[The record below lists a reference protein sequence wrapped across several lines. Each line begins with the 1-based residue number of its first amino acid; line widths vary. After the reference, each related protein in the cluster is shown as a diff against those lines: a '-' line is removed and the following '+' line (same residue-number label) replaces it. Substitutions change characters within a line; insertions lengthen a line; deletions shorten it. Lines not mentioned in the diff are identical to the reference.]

1 MAIDPFTPM
10 HRMAAAVAA
19 REVSSREL
27 VDFHVERIAADDK
40 RVNAVVTLD
49 AERARARAREADEA
63 LARGDSWGP
72 LHGVPFTLKDTWC
85 TAGLR
90 TAVGLKELADH
101 VPDRDATV
109 CARLRAAGG
118 ILLGKTNTPPM
129 ALRPHTENE
138 LFGRTSNPWNLAH
151 TVGGSSGGAAAAV
164 AAGMSPFD
172 VGSDMSGSIRMPA
185 HLCGVYGV
193 KPTARR
199 VPVSGHIP
207 DPPGVPRS
215 DRLLASAGPIARSV
229 ADLALVLELL
239 VGPDGRDTEV
249 APVPWRKVAPP
260 EPRALRVAFAPTLPG
275 VPADREIREA
285 VTVAA
290 RALEGA
296 GARVEE
302 RLPAADFAR
311 HREIWL
317 EYLRFAM
324 QALKEIVPAHFFTV
338 PISGEPPSPGELV
351 RALAGRDQVIADWEA
366 LFADWDLFLCPAMP
380 TAAPRHGAP
389 MVVDGAEIE
398 GWRVDHF
405 VYPFNFSGHPA
416 AVIPATRDQAGL
428 PIGVQMVAGRWK
440 DEELLAAATTV
451 DRVLAGYRPPPVD

>member
-1 MAIDPFTPM
+1 MAIDPFSSA
-10 HRMAAAVAA
+10 RAMADAVAA
-19 REVSSREL
+19 RQVSSLEL
-27 VDFHVERIAADDK
+27 VEMCLERIARDDK
-40 RVNAVVTLD
+40 RINAVVTLD
-49 AERARARAREADEA
+49 GERARARAKEADQA

-85 TAGLR
+85 TKGLR
-90 TAVGLKELADH
+90 TTVGVPELADH
-101 VPDRDATV
+101 VPAEDASV

-118 ILLGKTNTPPM
+118 ILLGKSNTPPM
-129 ALRPHTENE
+129 ALRPHTENA
-138 LFGRTSNPWNLAH
+138 LFGRTSNPWNLEH
-151 TVGGSSGGAAAAV
+151 TVGGSSGGSAAAV
-164 AAGMSPFD
+164 AAGHSPLD
-172 VGSDMSGSIRMPA
+172 VGSDMTGSIRMPA
-185 HLCGVYGV
+185 HLCGVYGI

-199 VPVSGHIP
+199 VAVSGHIP

-229 ADLALVLELL
+229 GDLAFVLELL
-239 VGPDGRDTEV
+239 VGADGRDTEV
-249 APVPWRKVAPP
+249 PPVPWRRVAPP

-275 VPADREIREA
+275 VPADREIRQA
-285 VTVAA
+285 VTAAA
-290 RALEGA
+290 RSLEGA

-324 QALKEIVPAHFFTV
+324 QALKEIVPAHFFSV

-351 RALAGRDQVIADWEA
+351 RALAGRDQIISEWEA
-366 LFADWDLFLCPAMP
+366 LFADWDVFLCPAMP
-380 TAAPRHGAP
+380 TTAPRHGGP

-428 PIGVQMVAGRWK
+428 PIGVQLVAGRWK

-451 DRVLAGYRPPPVD
+451 DRVVAGYRPPPVD